1 MDEEFRRM
9 AEKVRI
15 IEDQMDELNQLKDQI
30 NQKIID
36 AEVSERVR
44 KYAEF
49 YLSDDDHIAAEADN
63 SDYDDYKGYPV
74 QRLLIVLSTI
84 LLAVIIA
91 LSFSLF

>member
-36 AEVSERVR
+36 AEVSERVK

-49 YLSDDDHIAAEADN
+49 YSLDDDTKATEADN
-63 SDYDDYKGYPV
+63 SDYDDYKGYP
-74 QRLLIVLSTI
+74 I
-84 LLAVIIA
+84 
-91 LSFSLF
+91 